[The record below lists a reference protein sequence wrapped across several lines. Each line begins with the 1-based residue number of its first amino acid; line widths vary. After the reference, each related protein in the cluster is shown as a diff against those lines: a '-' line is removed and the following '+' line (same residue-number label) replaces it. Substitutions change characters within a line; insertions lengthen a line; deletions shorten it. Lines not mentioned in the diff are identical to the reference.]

1 MNKEFLFVTFDHNKE
16 FKFASYYPSLDDVFL
31 AHRFKVPLDILKR
44 NGYAKNTSNDGSG
57 CFLVYLDYKDDLV
70 SVTETDDGMTGE
82 HLDKI
87 FKCAVREV
95 KLKELGI

>member
-1 MNKEFLFVTFDHNKE
+1 MNKEFLFITFDENKE
-16 FKFASYYPSLDDVFL
+16 LKFVSLYSSLDDVFL
-31 AHRFKVPLDILKR
+31 AHRFKVPLHILKR
-44 NGYAKNTSNDGSG
+44 VGYAKNTSNDGSG

-70 SVTETDDGMTGE
+70 SVTETGDGMTGE

-87 FKCAVREV
+87 FKCALREL